1 MEELITYIINDT
13 RCELAIQDLRF
24 SADHF
29 RWVGAHLDLFLEV
42 SYGGNSLPL
51 IANCNFEGRHF
62 KNISHFHRLFLEIRG
77 GIEDPF

>member
-1 MEELITYIINDT
+1 
-13 RCELAIQDLRF
+13 
-24 SADHF
+24 
-29 RWVGAHLDLFLEV
+29 VGAHLDLFLEV
-42 SYGGNSLPL
+42 SYGGNDLPL